1 LRRLINEKIESGDIN
16 KEKKKKGQS
25 THPAKKYNSGAPRF
39 VKIVFQKKM
48 SRQHFIHSSFFF
60 KWNER
65 RVIYLSKYCSSCCG
79 CGLKKVIL

>member
-25 THPAKKYNSGAPRF
+25 MHPAKKYNSGAPSF

-48 SRQHFIHSSFFF
+48 SRQHFIQAFFK